1 MNLEELNE
9 NIHKIFNIENIKYIS
24 SQDKITGIK
33 FNLDQK
39 NENFNHTIIK
49 LLNLYIVPAFVLP
62 SDQKNKNVSVRIGNR
77 QETFIVKRYIKQD
90 NAYIESTQLEQQKS
104 SGRFFEKVKNFTQH
118 FINGKEEIEFIEINK
133 SNLNFQISSDKSTEV
148 EITFAESEI
157 DMQYIEGVLNCIS
170 NFKGLTNNDVI
181 KPLIKINCNHPVA
194 ESQDK
199 LNIYPFFSQRTIRD
213 NKDNI
218 NQQETT
224 LCLTTTQNDVTLVS
238 SIFKNNAGPLKIKY
252 KENEY
257 SLLSYNLDN
266 PFSQHLTNFLL
277 FFNDPSCNG
286 QAQISN
292 LQRIKKI
299 FSEDIEIKANQ
310 EDKEE
315 NGSNK
320 AKIRI
325 ENATCFTS
333 SLHYEGGNLQLK
345 KSGSKEKIYFN
356 FEVGV
361 ENDLDQ
367 KESKFIYDSMI
378 YKIVSLISFFALSF
392 NGNEFSISAEID
404 TKNIFSIEG
413 KLYSKLNSF
422 LGLASNIGK
431 KLREHAVLTSINQ
444 KGNSRPQHIQVLDLF
459 HTQGVSFKLEVE
471 AQKIAINK
479 LKDVE
484 DLISSISILDSCRK
498 EFLDNISNP
507 SMHCYLSNFFY
518 EGNNLSCVYV
528 ITHPKNLSINGGLL
542 DKNSAIDFLQNE
554 LQKNFNRIS
563 NNLKQIQKEENFSV
577 YSIDI
582 NIDKL
587 LSQHIDKLQEE
598 ATEVTEETEITEEEV
613 KAELK
618 KHAGYDVDWQ
628 EECFAK
634 LTNDYTSLELG
645 LKKACEFVHYRV
657 LHVCE
662 QLLKKIN
669 TLQLGKEQKVE
680 QNDHLP
686 IDESTIQTT
695 LDDNISNFNKFI
707 DEKVREFEAIKLN
720 LNVAQGSTIGSI
732 GNSTLN
738 AVQRYK
744 EVIKIHL
751 FINKNANDLQKI
763 LEKNVEALEQLIFDV
778 QMSNICQMIAKI
790 SRSTEESKQSD
801 PTTQQ
806 EESQNQ
812 DAELSNTE
820 NDNIGE
826 NEKVENEVTLEQILE
841 LFNKLNKKSIEW
853 YNSEVESWL
862 ISTIHQGFDESK
874 GEDDFDLSK
883 SITTPEIDTSHP
895 QIYNIWDEQVNRFLH
910 QFESKIQKCI
920 NVKKKNFYEEQIE
933 IITLDQYK
941 QILNLADNIFY
952 SAKILHYY
960 KIQDGFEKLEKEI
973 HNIVGT
979 THDYLKKE
987 LDEKEEELKIR
998 EAQLEQE
1005 ISIKKIGSDII
1016 VDVIQKGVSLYERVK
1031 DKVTNLK
1038 DQFQPQNSN
1047 IQNTEY
1053 SSNLPC
1059 SRGSYNTY
1067 DYNNQQSSHNIEQ
1080 NSTVMI
1086 QPNNSNIHSTYNHKR
1101 SNLQKLKTG
1110 IKDAFSEKENYAFFV
1125 FIAIATAG
1133 VLAYFVP
1140 EGLRK
1145 FVPSEKLNISDITVA
1160 VGATALIALSVA
1172 ALAYSVYTNIVHSNM
1187 TDPTASSYT
1196 VHSLNS

>member
-62 SDQKNKNVSVRIGNR
+62 SDQKNKDVSVRIGNR

-148 EITFAESEI
+148 EITFSESEI

-252 KENEY
+252 KENKY

-286 QAQISN
+286 EAQISN

-325 ENATCFTS
+325 ENATCSTS
-333 SLHYEGGNLQLK
+333 SLHYEGKNLQLK
-345 KSGSKEKIYFN
+345 KSGSEEKIYFN

-392 NGNEFSISAEID
+392 NGNEFSISAEVD
-404 TKNIFSIEG
+404 TKNIFSIKTNSYSELVPTICE
-413 KLYSKLNSF
+413 KL
-422 LGLASNIGK
+422 K
-431 KLREHAVLTSINQ
+431 KHAISLDYTNPKPHHV
-444 KGNSRPQHIQVLDLF
+444 QVLDLF
-459 HTQGVSFKLEVE
+459 CNEKKVKFTLEIE

-484 DLISSISILDSCRK
+484 GLISSISILDSCRK

-507 SMHCYLSNFFY
+507 SVYCHLSNFFY
-518 EGNNLSCVYV
+518 EGNSLSCIYV
-528 ITHPKNLSINGGLL
+528 VTYPKNLSVKGGLL
-542 DKNSAIDFLQNE
+542 DENSAIDFLQNE
-554 LQKNFNRIS
+554 LQKNFDRIS
-563 NNLKQIQKEENFSV
+563 NNLKQIQKKENFSV

-587 LSQHIDKLQEE
+587 LSQHIDTLQEE
-598 ATEVTEETEITEEEV
+598 ATEVTEETKITEEAV
-613 KAELK
+613 KAEPQK
-618 KHAGYDVDWQ
+618 YIEYDVDWQ

-634 LTNDYTSLELG
+634 ITPTNDYTSLEDG
-645 LKKACEFVHYRV
+645 LKEACKFVHYRV
-657 LHVCE
+657 LHVCR
-662 QLLKKIN
+662 QLLEKIN
-669 TLQLGKEQKVE
+669 TLQLGKEQKVA
-680 QNDHLP
+680 QDDQLS

-720 LNVAQGSTIGSI
+720 LNVAQGSTIASI

-751 FINKNANDLQKI
+751 FINKNANDLKKT

-862 ISTIHQGFDESK
+862 ISTIDQGFGESK

-883 SITTPEIDTSHP
+883 SITTPEIDTSSP

-920 NVKKKNFYEEQIE
+920 NVKKQNFDEEQIK

-973 HNIVGT
+973 HNIVGI

-987 LDEKEEELKIR
+987 LDEQEEELKRR
-998 EAQLEQE
+998 EVQLKQE
-1005 ISIKKIGSDII
+1005 ISVRKIGSDII
-1016 VDVIQKGVSLYERVK
+1016 ISATQRVVPLCKKVK
-1031 DKVTNLK
+1031 DKIIDSIGQVQSQSSNV
-1038 DQFQPQNSN
+1038 QNV
-1047 IQNTEY
+1047 EY
-1053 SSNLPC
+1053 SSSLFHNNH
-1059 SRGSYNTY
+1059 YN
-1067 DYNNQQSSHNIEQ
+1067 YNYQQSDFSQANTKY
-1080 NSTVMI
+1080 NSKIITN
-1086 QPNNSNIHSTYNHKR
+1086 QSNSITIDSTCNHKR

-1110 IKDAFSEKENYAFFV
+1110 IKDAFSEKENYAFLV
-1125 FIAIATAG
+1125 FIAIATAV

-1172 ALAYSVYTNIVHSNM
+1172 ALAYSVYTNIIHSNM